1 MFIMKLI
8 VYGWDIDD
16 SVRHYDLS
24 WIVSELFFIIQRN
37 DSENDSGIHDMK
49 DDSYNKIMKKIIQ
62 ESMIIS
68 MNSEIIILYLSNLK
82 YVDAKSRVFI
92 IPRYRYTR
100 KDKKTIV
107 PVATLSNHYQQQLHQ
122 LRSFY
127 CIHALCN
134 DKSEWKFI
142 HLSNNINVLI
152 DMNNDISIVE
162 NIGHHDMRPSSSI
175 LPLPQLLSASTPPPS
190 SASSSSILSTA
201 TASFDKRSKVRLLD
215 CRELHSKKIRKVT
228 CSDYHFIIM
237 CEMVCYSY
245 GACQYGQLGIGQVT
259 QYIIRTSDR

>member
-1 MFIMKLI
+1 MMKLI

-24 WIVSELFFIIQRN
+24 WILSDLLCIINRN
-37 DSENDSGIHDMK
+37 DSENDMK

-62 ESMIIS
+62 ESMIIT

-82 YVDAKSRVFI
+82 YIDAKSRVFI
-92 IPRYRYTR
+92 IPRYTR
-100 KDKKTIV
+100 KHNTTIE
-107 PVATLSNHYQQQLHQ
+107 ATLSNHYQQLHQ
-122 LRSFY
+122 LSSCY

-134 DKSEWKFI
+134 DRSEWKFI

-152 DMNNDISIVE
+152 DINNDISIVE
-162 NIGHHDMRPSSSI
+162 NNGHHDMNLMRPSSS
-175 LPLPQLLSASTPPPS
+175 
-190 SASSSSILSTA
+190 SSSS
-201 TASFDKRSKVRLLD
+201 TASGDKRSKVRLLD
-215 CRELHSKKIRKVT
+215 CRELHSKKILKVT
-228 CSDYHFIIM
+228 CSDNHFIIM

-259 QYIIRTSDR
+259 QYIIR

>member
-1 MFIMKLI
+1 MKLI

-24 WIVSELFFIIQRN
+24 WILSDLLCIINRN
-37 DSENDSGIHDMK
+37 DSENDMK

-62 ESMIIS
+62 ESMIIT

-92 IPRYRYTR
+92 IPRYTR
-100 KDKKTIV
+100 KHNTTKE
-107 PVATLSNHYQQQLHQ
+107 ATLSNHYQQLHQ
-122 LRSFY
+122 LSSCY

-134 DKSEWKFI
+134 DRSEWKFI

-152 DMNNDISIVE
+152 DINNDISIVE
-162 NIGHHDMRPSSSI
+162 NNGHHDMNLMRPSSS
-175 LPLPQLLSASTPPPS
+175 
-190 SASSSSILSTA
+190 SSS
-201 TASFDKRSKVRLLD
+201 TASGDKRSKVRLLD
-215 CRELHSKKIRKVT
+215 CRELHSKKILKVT
-228 CSDYHFIIM
+228 CSDNHFIIM

-259 QYIIRTSDR
+259 QYIIR